1 MKKLNDWFKTT
12 KIYWFVAEII
22 KMFSDEKSFFSKK
35 RVESFISFAV
45 GQSGMIWFLIE
56 NVHTMKTSD
65 LLLWAGTEFVLAGYT
80 VAQIQKEK
88 NLTSNGNE
96 SK

>member
-1 MKKLNDWFKTT
+1 MKKLNAWFKTT
-12 KIYWFVAEII
+12 KIYWFVSEII

-35 RVESFISFAV
+35 RVESFIAFAV

-56 NVHTMKTSD
+56 NVHTMSTSD

-80 VAQIQKEK
+80 VNQIQKEK
-88 NLTSNGNE
+88 ALTNKQNDTI
-96 SK
+96 